1 MIPSDTK
8 LGVGTWAWGDR
19 LLWDYGKDYGK
30 DDLHAVFRR
39 YINDGISFFATSS
52 SFAEGESE
60 RLLGEFAAEIPA
72 SVTIATKYVP
82 RPWHLKR
89 SDFLNALKESLT
101 RLQLTKLRL
110 YELCPPAGRMTLT
123 RLAECA
129 AEALDMGLIEQI
141 GLSDYNA
148 RQIDTFNEAFS
159 RFGCSIACLETPYN
173 LLHRDIETN
182 GVLDLCKSLN
192 ITVLAQQPLA
202 MGLLTGKYDGDAP
215 AAGSRRQMMLR
226 YHTPR
231 LDILLRTMN
240 HIGLENNGKNCAQV
254 ALNWIMSKG
263 IIPIPGTKTL
273 PQAIENAQT
282 PHWQMTA
289 EQQNLLDTL
298 TGRSAVRIRE
308 NADQPDRMQRSSY
321 EQTN

>member
-1 MIPSDTK
+1 MISSDIA

-19 LLWDYGKDYGK
+19 LLWDFGKDYGK
-30 DDLHAVFRR
+30 DDLWSAFQR
-39 YINDGISFFATSS
+39 YINDGIHFFTTSS

-60 RLLGEFAAEIPA
+60 RILGEFTANTPA

-82 RPWHLKR
+82 RPWHLRR
-89 SDFLNALKESLT
+89 SDFLTALKESLT
-101 RLQLTKLRL
+101 RLQLSKLQI
-110 YELCPPAGRMTLT
+110 YELCPPAGRMTIP

-141 GLSDYNA
+141 GLSNYSA
-148 RQIDTFNEAFS
+148 VQIDAFNEAFS
-159 RFGCSIACLETPYN
+159 RFGYSAACLETPYN
-173 LLHRDIETN
+173 LLYREIETN
-182 GVLDLCKSLN
+182 GVLEICKKLN
-192 ITVLAQQPLA
+192 ITILAQQPLA

-254 ALNWIMSKG
+254 ALNWIISKG

-282 PHWQMTA
+282 PNWEMTA
-289 EQQNLLDTL
+289 EQRNLLDTL
-298 TGRSAVRIRE
+298 TGQSAVRLRD
-308 NADQPDRMQRSSY
+308 NG
-321 EQTN
+321 N